1 MKSFKQF
8 FTERQSG
15 HSDFFLTLA
24 GDIKLDRGN
33 ACKIWEECGKR
44 STFRHITDTY
54 GAEFLIKNKD
64 KNLAISAMKFS
75 KEYTGIETS
84 GTVTIMI
91 EADYEIW
98 WPEDAFTYI
107 GFDGKRWI
115 AMNRLS
121 WKKIFPDKFAKEYI
135 KELFQMIKK
144 KHPKVHE
151 FVENLSSVHF
161 YSHGDVVSNVV
172 YHGNKLVNEPLGG
185 IDMPPNLEE
194 FTDRFLESN
203 KSEADKFVKDALVIQ
218 LKYLD
223 KHSDV
228 IKKNL
233 VGEFQKSRTDKDRRL
248 TYSRRDLDEAV
259 VSNIKVKQVI
269 FKDDENFAQF
279 VADIQEKMDYLK
291 DWKGSSNEQKKIT
304 RMDKLIKT
312 DMNAYAF
319 TLDVLRDA
327 KYKGLFT
334 FRTFGG
340 TQFYRIKTAVKD
352 YPDAWKYLE
361 KNYGIKRAK
370 GVFLRF
376 V

>member
-1 MKSFKQF
+1 MKSFKEF
-8 FTERQSG
+8 ITERQSG
-15 HSDFFLTLA
+15 HSEFFLTLA

-54 GAEFLIKNKD
+54 GAEFLIRNKD
-64 KNLAISAMKFS
+64 KNLAISALKFS
-75 KEYTGIETS
+75 KELTGIETD
-84 GTVTIMI
+84 GTATVIV

-115 AMNRLS
+115 AMNKLA
-121 WKKIFPDKFAKEYI
+121 WKKIFPKEFASEYV
-135 KELFQMIKK
+135 KALFDMIKK

-151 FVENLSSVHF
+151 LVESMEF
-161 YSHGDVVSNVV
+161 YSHGTVIKHMV
-172 YHGNKLVNEPLGG
+172 YHGNTLVNEPLGG
-185 IDMPPNLEE
+185 VDIPDNLEKLEYE
-194 FTDRFLESN
+194 FRQDF
-203 KSEADKFVKDALVIQ
+203 KSESEKFVKDALSLQ

-233 VGEFQKSRTDKDRRL
+233 VGEFQKSRTDKARRRN
-248 TYSRRDLDEAV
+248 YSRRDLDEAV
-259 VSNIKVKQVI
+259 VSNIKVTQVI
-269 FKDDENFAQF
+269 LHDDENFPEL
-279 VADIQEKMDYLK
+279 VADLQDMVEYENKF
-291 DWKGSSNEQKKIT
+291 KGDKTEDRKKAFIKKQVES
-304 RMDKLIKT
+304 RMK
-312 DMNAYAF
+312 NFSF

-334 FRTFGG
+334 FRTFIEGV
-340 TQFYRIKTAVKD
+340 QFKRMKKAVKD
-352 YPDAWKYLE
+352 YPDAWTYLE